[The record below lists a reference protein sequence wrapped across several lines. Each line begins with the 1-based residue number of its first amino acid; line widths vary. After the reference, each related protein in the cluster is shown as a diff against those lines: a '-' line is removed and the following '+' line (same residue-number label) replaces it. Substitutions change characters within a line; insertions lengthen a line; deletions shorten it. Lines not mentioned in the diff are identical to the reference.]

1 MLVYVKMPSVD
12 ACLYVMTVTQTVLHP
27 CNTWYLISL
36 KRTLILT
43 SFSCQKKLDFKCQ
56 HHKNYSLRDWHLTL
70 DLISTLACVQKP
82 SISKMSHRTQKKE
95 FLCKSFKQVFDRNF
109 VPQLIAT
116 FKYDN
121 LSLNKLPSDS
131 EICQHYVIADTRIIS
146 HFWTFHHALR
156 DPPGL
161 YLF

>member
-70 DLISTLACVQKP
+70 DLISTYLVFKNLP
-82 SISKMSHRTQKKE
+82 YVSKMSHRKWNFSIIIITW
-95 FLCKSFKQVFDRNF
+95 FNVNLFKQVCDRNF
-109 VPQLIAT
+109 VPQRNAT
-116 FKYDN
+116 FQYEN
-121 LSLNKLPSDS
+121 LNRNLPALCMSLQTL
-131 EICQHYVIADTRIIS
+131 
-146 HFWTFHHALR
+146 
-156 DPPGL
+156 G
-161 YLF
+161 